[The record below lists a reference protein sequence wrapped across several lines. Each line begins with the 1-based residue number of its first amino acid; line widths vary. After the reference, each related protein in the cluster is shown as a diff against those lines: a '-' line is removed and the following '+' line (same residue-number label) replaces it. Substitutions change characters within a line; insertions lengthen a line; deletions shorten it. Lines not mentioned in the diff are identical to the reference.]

1 MKYINKYKS
10 PNFNLRKKV
19 KIKYIIIHYTALD
32 TAEEAIEFLCNKKN
46 KVSSHYLIS
55 KKGLIFNLVD
65 ERKRA
70 WHAGKSYWK
79 GDYDI
84 NSFSI
89 GIELDF
95 NPEKNKK
102 YSHKLI
108 NSLIFL
114 LNKLKKKYNIKK
126 ENILGHSDVS
136 PYRKIDPGINFPWK
150 KLGIFRDNIKNIK
163 KIKMLTISLNNS
175 FKYLKITKRSEKILF
190 ILAYLGYDIS
200 QAKLGNK
207 KLKNLVRSYKS
218 KFMQGSLDSNLD
230 EIFFKK
236 IKEHFVKDLL
246 KN

>member
-1 MKYINKYKS
+1 M
-10 PNFNLRKKV
+10 
-19 KIKYIIIHYTALD
+19 
-32 TAEEAIEFLCNKKN
+32 
-46 KVSSHYLIS
+46 
-55 KKGLIFNLVD
+55 
-65 ERKRA
+65 
-70 WHAGKSYWK
+70 
-79 GDYDI
+79 
-84 NSFSI
+84 
-89 GIELDF
+89 
-95 NPEKNKK
+95 
-102 YSHKLI
+102 
-108 NSLIFL
+108 
-114 LNKLKKKYNIKK
+114 KKKYNIKK

-200 QAKLGNK
+200 KAKLDNK